1 MSRRRLL
8 PAAILLLATT
18 PALAQQRE
26 LTADEV
32 EKIVKEAFATAESQT
47 AEVEG
52 VLKLTYKAIVSGPD
66 DCAKRVG
73 QYYRQ
78 VNEGK
83 RVNIAE
89 DVAIAKY
96 REQSSAVWN
105 KLVAEG
111 AGFTFEALVDLD
123 FNGKKVPKGEY
134 HVVLGMEQ
142 DELRSLTLAPSEK
155 EKEKKKR
162 PTVVIALPAAQKN
175 AELFPKLRFSFTEV
189 TDKKTEKTIGY
200 SLEAEFGKVVSKAKD
215 PFKPIADKKKDEA
228 TKDADPPKEK

>member
-1 MSRRRLL
+1 MRLL
-8 PAAILLLATT
+8 APVIVLFLAV

-26 LTADEV
+26 LTGDEV
-32 EKIVKEAFATAESQT
+32 EKIVKEAFNTAESQT

-52 VLKLTYKAIVSGPD
+52 VLKLTFKAIVSGPD

-96 REQSSAVWN
+96 REQAYAVWN

-111 AGFTFEALVDLD
+111 TGFTFEALVDLD
-123 FNGKKVPKGEY
+123 LKGKKLPKGEY

-142 DELRSLTLAPSEK
+142 DELRSITLASTEK
-155 EKEKKKR
+155 DKKKR
-162 PTVVIALPAAQKN
+162 VTVVIALPAAQKN
-175 AELFPKLRFSFTEV
+175 AELFPKLRFTFREV
-189 TDKKTEKTIGY
+189 TDKKTEKLVGY
-200 SLEAEFGKVVSKAKD
+200 ALEAEFGKVLSKAKD
-215 PFKPIADKKKDEA
+215 PLKPLGEKKDEPKKKDTE
-228 TKDADPPKEK
+228 TPDEK